1 MDSSPPVSGTE
12 PINFNALNFSFKNGS
27 NVVTYGCRKTK
38 KLICV
43 MEEKNV
49 VADGRLS
56 SPAPT
61 SCREATIE
69 NNHILHEKLGYH
81 KYS

>member
-12 PINFNALNFSFKNGS
+12 PINFNALNFSFKNGL

-56 SPAPT
+56 SPDPT
-61 SCREATIE
+61 SCIYRETTIE
-69 NNHILHEKLGYH
+69 NNHI
-81 KYS
+81 